1 MSLEIQEILMDESQ
15 MLAPEKINTNFKRVK
30 AIIDK
35 IEAKWALNSN
45 KLKLV
50 DELEPSTN
58 GITANSIGLSAT
70 SGNALYVSPSG
81 GSIVFSVD
89 YRGYMILQK
98 ITSTSDQVSS
108 FKKFAVTDES
118 AFGGIV
124 SVNGVLDLTGVE
136 SKTKQKVSNLAII
149 SSNIGSTAIAPVDL
163 GTFGKYAFLDCSNSG
178 TNLNG
183 SGTANI
189 KLNVNNV
196 ALGQEFVIYV
206 DKVNS
211 FDKTGFYN
219 GIAGSEVFAG
229 LSLTGKDS
237 IGYSVPIVH
246 DGVTIGAFLKLVYT
260 KLSNNSQRLL
270 ILDSKGFGL

>member
-1 MSLEIQEILMDESQ
+1 MSLEIQEISMDESQ

-50 DELEPSTN
+50 DDLEPSTN
-58 GITANSIGLSAT
+58 GITAYSVGLSAT
-70 SGNALYVSPSG
+70 TGNALYLSPSG
-81 GSIVFSVD
+81 GAVVFSLD

-98 ITSTSDQVSS
+98 ITSTSNQVSS

-124 SVNGVLDLTGVE
+124 SINGVVDLTGDN

-178 TNLNG
+178 TVLNG

-211 FDKTGFYN
+211 SDRIGFYN
-219 GIAGSEVFAG
+219 GTAGSEVFAG

>member
-35 IEAKWALNSN
+35 IEAKWVLNSN

-260 KLSNNSQRLL
+260 KLSNNAQRLL

>member
-1 MSLEIQEILMDESQ
+1 M
-15 MLAPEKINTNFKRVK
+15 
-30 AIIDK
+30 
-35 IEAKWALNSN
+35 
-45 KLKLV
+45 
-50 DELEPSTN
+50 
-58 GITANSIGLSAT
+58 
-70 SGNALYVSPSG
+70 
-81 GSIVFSVD
+81 
-89 YRGYMILQK
+89 
-98 ITSTSDQVSS
+98 
-108 FKKFAVTDES
+108 
-118 AFGGIV
+118 
-124 SVNGVLDLTGVE
+124 
-136 SKTKQKVSNLAII
+136 
-149 SSNIGSTAIAPVDL
+149 

-178 TNLNG
+178 TNLTG

-211 FDKTGFYN
+211 SDKIGFYN

-229 LSLTGKDS
+229 LSLTGKNS

>member
-15 MLAPEKINTNFKRVK
+15 MLAPEKINTSFKRVK

-211 FDKTGFYN
+211 SDKIGFYN
-219 GIAGSEVFAG
+219 GTAGSEVFAG

-260 KLSNNSQRLL
+260 RLSNNAQRLL